1 MAYHTQR
8 TGTAVSHLDTTLPGI
23 HLSEAALWLSL
34 AAVKKVIQAG
44 QWLNRHLFLIVL
56 EAEWLKIKVLFVTRS
71 QTWLLVSTL
80 FLTFMPSIVS
90 DIMSYFEENRESTF
104 IAVCA

>member
-8 TGTAVSHLDTTLPGI
+8 TETAVSHLDTTSPGI
-23 HLSEAALWLSL
+23 HLSETLSL

-44 QWLNRHLFLIVL
+44 QWLNRHLFLFVL
-56 EAEWLKIKVLFVTRS
+56 EAGWLKIKVLFVTRS
-71 QTWLLVSTL
+71 QTWLLVSAL

-90 DIMSYFEENRESTF
+90 DIMSYFEENRESMF